1 MRSCRFLM
9 FRDLLFKV
17 FLSLELITA
26 VFAYPCV
33 CGRSVYGGLGFAAS
47 AVSAE
52 HTERTEGEVA
62 KASFAARIALG
73 LDRRRILSL
82 GQVLQIFA
90 SAFGTANFLG
100 RFDTPTGGVGVSSM
114 RVTPQLGQNFA
125 SSGKLLP
132 QFLQNMFTSA
142 RNRF

>member
-9 FRDLLFKV
+9 FRDLLFEVV
-17 FLSLELITA
+17 FSLELVSA
-26 VFAYPCV
+26 VFAYPCM

-52 HTERTEGEVA
+52 HTERAECEVA

-90 SAFGTANFLG
+90 SAFGTANLFG
-100 RFDTPTGGVGVSSM
+100 
-114 RVTPQLGQNFA
+114 
-125 SSGKLLP
+125 
-132 QFLQNMFTSA
+132 
-142 RNRF
+142 